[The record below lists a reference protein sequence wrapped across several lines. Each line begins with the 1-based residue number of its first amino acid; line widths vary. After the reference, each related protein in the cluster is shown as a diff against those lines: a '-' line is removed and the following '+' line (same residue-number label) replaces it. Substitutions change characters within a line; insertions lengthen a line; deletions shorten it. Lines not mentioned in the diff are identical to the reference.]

1 MIAAVTSDTSRTRT
15 AAAVRAPRL
24 LYLVT
29 EDWYFCSH
37 RLPMARAARDAGFRV
52 AVATRCADHAA
63 MIRDEGFELYPL
75 RWRRRALDPLSATR
89 DIAEIAALYAELAPD
104 LVHHV
109 ALKPVVYGSI
119 AAGVSSHL
127 HGSAGLMGPRV
138 VNALT
143 GLGFAFGS
151 RGRAAA
157 AIGRIARP
165 TLRRLLRRRGSVVV
179 VQNQSDAQRLDAEGL
194 VEPAAIRL
202 VRGSGVDL
210 RRFAALPDPP
220 QPFTIGFV
228 GRMLADKGV
237 PTLLDAHAI
246 LRARG
251 LPIDLEL
258 AGAPDRENPTSLDEH
273 ELRARTSVPGVRWL
287 HHVAD
292 VREVWRRCHVAVLPS
307 RHEGL
312 PLALLEAAACG
323 RALVAS
329 DVSGCRELATHEDN
343 ALLVPPDDAIA
354 LADAI
359 ARLFCD
365 RALRLRLAAR
375 SRARVIESGMGEEAI
390 GAQMVAIYREL
401 MATEARAWA

>member
-1 MIAAVTSDTSRTRT
+1 MIDPVTSASTRASVRPYR
-15 AAAVRAPRL
+15 AAGAPRL

-52 AVATRCADHAA
+52 AVATRCAGHAQR
-63 MIRDEGFELYPL
+63 IRDEGFELYPL
-75 RWRRRALDPLSATR
+75 RWRRRSLDPISAAR
-89 DIAEIAALYAELAPD
+89 DIAEITALYTELAPD
-104 LVHHV
+104 VVHHV

-119 AAGVSSHL
+119 AATMSRI
-127 HGSAGLMGPRV
+127 PRV

-151 RGRAAA
+151 KGARAA
-157 AIGRIARP
+157 AIGRVARP
-165 TLRRLLRRRGSVVV
+165 TLRRLLHRRGSVVV
-179 VQNQSDAQRLDAEGL
+179 VQNRSDAEQLGSEGL
-194 VEPAAIRL
+194 ADPAAIRL

-210 RRFAALPDPP
+210 RRFAALPEPAP

-237 PTLLDAHAI
+237 PTLLDAHAR

-251 LPIDLEL
+251 VEVELVL
-258 AGAPDRENPTSLDEH
+258 AGTPDPENPTSLSEA
-273 ELRARTSVPGVRWL
+273 ELALRTAAPGVHWHR
-287 HHVAD
+287 HVAD
-292 VREVWRRCHVAVLPS
+292 VRDVWQRCHVAVLPS

-329 DVSGCRELATHEDN
+329 DVSGCRELAEHGDN
-343 ALLVPPDDAIA
+343 ALLVPPDDAVA

-359 ARLFCD
+359 ERLARD
-365 RALRLRLAAR
+365 PELRLRLAAR

-390 GAQMVAIYREL
+390 GAKMVAIYQEL
-401 MATEARAWA
+401 LSAGVGAWV

>member
-1 MIAAVTSDTSRTRT
+1 MQRSRE
-15 AAAVRAPRL
+15 PRL

-52 AVATRCADHAA
+52 AVATRCREHAA
-63 MIRDEGFELYPL
+63 RIREQGFEVHPL
-75 RWRRRALDPLSATR
+75 RWRRRALDPVSAVR
-89 DIAEIAALYAELAPD
+89 DIAEIAELYRELAPAI
-104 LVHHV
+104 VHHV
-109 ALKPVVYGSI
+109 ALKPVVYGSV
-119 AAGVSSHL
+119 AARLSKI
-127 HGSAGLMGPRV
+127 PRV

-151 RGRAAA
+151 RGAVAG
-157 AIGRIARP
+157 AIGRVARP
-165 TLRRLLRRRGSVVV
+165 TLRRLLHRRGAIVV
-179 VQNQSDAQRLDAEGL
+179 VQNEHDAQRLGAEGL
-194 VEPAAIRL
+194 ADPAAIRL

-220 QPFTIGFV
+220 EPFTIGFV

-237 PTLLDAHAI
+237 PTLLDAHAR

-251 LPIDLEL
+251 LAIDLVL
-258 AGAPDRENPTSLDEH
+258 AGAPDPENPTSMSDA
-273 ELRARTSVPGVRWL
+273 ELRRRTDTAGIRW
-287 HHVAD
+287 HRHVED
-292 VREVWRRCHVAVLPS
+292 VREIWQRCHVAVLPS

-343 ALLVPPDDAIA
+343 ALLVAPDDPVA

-359 ARLFCD
+359 ERLARD
-365 RALRLRLAAR
+365 AHLRRRLAAR
-375 SRARVIESGMGEEAI
+375 SRARVIEAGMGEEAI
-390 GAQMVAIYREL
+390 GASMVSIYREL
-401 MATEARAWA
+401 LASEAATWD

>member
-1 MIAAVTSDTSRTRT
+1 MTSDESRTRP

-63 MIRDEGFELYPL
+63 QIRDEGFELHPL
-75 RWRRRALDPLSATR
+75 RWRRRSLDPISAAR
-89 DIAEIAALYAELAPD
+89 DIAEIAALYAELGPD

-119 AAGVSSHL
+119 AAGVSRI
-127 HGSAGLMGPRV
+127 PRV

-143 GLGFAFGS
+143 GFGFAFGS
-151 RGRAAA
+151 RGRVAA

-179 VQNQSDAQRLDAEGL
+179 VQNESDAQRLGAEGL
-194 VEPAAIRL
+194 VDPAAIRL

-210 RRFAALPDPP
+210 RRFAVLPDPP

-237 PTLLDAHAI
+237 PTLLEAHAL

-251 LPIDLEL
+251 LPIALEL

-343 ALLVPPDDAIA
+343 ALLVPPDDAVA

-359 ARLFCD
+359 ERLFHD

-375 SRARVIESGMGEEAI
+375 SRARVIE
-390 GAQMVAIYREL
+390 
-401 MATEARAWA
+401 

>member
-1 MIAAVTSDTSRTRT
+1 MIGAATSETTRVRARATT
-15 AAAVRAPRL
+15 ARAPRL

-52 AVATRCADHAA
+52 AVATRCADHSNR
-63 MIRDEGFELYPL
+63 IRDEGFELHPL
-75 RWRRRALDPLSATR
+75 RWQRRSVDPISAAR

-104 LVHHV
+104 VVHHV
-109 ALKPVVYGSI
+109 ALKPVVYGGI
-119 AAGVSSHL
+119 AAGLARV
-127 HGSAGLMGPRV
+127 PRV

-157 AIGRIARP
+157 AIGRLARP

-179 VQNQSDAQRLDAEGL
+179 VQNRSDALRLGREGL
-194 VEPAAIRL
+194 ADPAAIRL

-210 RRFAALPDPP
+210 RRFVPLPDPRA
-220 QPFTIGFV
+220 PFTIGFV

-237 PTLLDAHAI
+237 PTLAAAHRR

-251 LPIDLEL
+251 LPIALEL
-258 AGAPDRENPTSLDEH
+258 AGAPDRENPTALAPD
-273 ELRARTSVPGVRWL
+273 ELRALAESPGVRW
-287 HHVAD
+287 HRHVDD
-292 VREVWRRCHVAVLPS
+292 VREIWARCHVAVLPS

-329 DVSGCRELATHEDN
+329 DVSGCRELAVEGDN
-343 ALLVPPDDAIA
+343 ALLVPPDDPVA

-359 ARLFCD
+359 ERLFRD
-365 RALRLRLAAR
+365 PPLRLRLAAR
-375 SRARVIESGMGEEAI
+375 SRARVLESGMGEEAI
-390 GAQMVAIYREL
+390 GAEMVAIYREL
-401 MATEARAWA
+401 LAGERAAWA

>member
-1 MIAAVTSDTSRTRT
+1 M
-15 AAAVRAPRL
+15 PRL

-52 AVATRCADHAA
+52 AVATRCADHGAR
-63 MIRDEGFELYPL
+63 IRDEGFELHPL
-75 RWRRRALDPLSATR
+75 RWRRRSVDPISAAR
-89 DIAEIAALYAELAPD
+89 DIAEIAALYRELAPD

-119 AAGVSSHL
+119 AAGLSSHL
-127 HGSAGLMGPRV
+127 HGPPGLMGPRV

-143 GLGFAFGS
+143 GFGFAFGS

-179 VQNQSDAQRLDAEGL
+179 VQNQADAQRLDTEGL
-194 VEPAAIRL
+194 VERAAIRL

-210 RRFAALPDPP
+210 RRFVPLPEPP
-220 QPFTIGFV
+220 LPFTIGFV

-237 PTLLDAHAI
+237 PTLIDAYRL

-251 LPIDLEL
+251 LPIELVL
-258 AGAPDRENPTSLDEH
+258 AGAPDRENPTSLSEH
-273 ELRARTSVPGVRWL
+273 ELAALAALPGVRWL
-287 HHVAD
+287 RHVDD

-329 DVSGCRELATHEDN
+329 DVSGCRELAVHEDN
-343 ALLVPPDDAIA
+343 ALLVPPDDPVA

-359 ARLFCD
+359 ARLADD
-365 RALRLRLAAR
+365 RDLRLRLAAR
-375 SRARVIESGMGEEAI
+375 SRARVIERGMGQDAI
-390 GAQMVAIYREL
+390 GAEMVAIYREL
-401 MATEARAWA
+401 LASEAHAWS